1 MAGESAL
8 YKKFRAEQD
17 AADAAYKKWEQEQW
31 DKNGAEWAKQGYT
44 RTVDPNSSWGS
55 TWKKNPVTGG
65 EEIKQEEEEKQV
77 EQVEQKK
84 PEVKVTPPVV
94 DETPKFSSYNDL
106 MKQSW
111 ARQSHYGANN
121 VWVDENGQKIADHKA
136 HQGKKYQTFVTTGLF
151 GDHND
156 LTYAYDPETGNIR
169 RLHENWL
176 GNIGDGWSSAGA
188 TGAVNNGGWGSLS
201 DMLSQYGITY
211 KKQGGTMNK
220 VKYFSQ
226 GGSIKEQLRPLVIG
240 VLSKDPAATE
250 KLQQIVKQNPQIMKV
265 VEEIAA
271 EEQAKAQSQVTSS
284 KWGSKLQYIKSL
296 KFAKGGKTC
305 PACMSKG
312 GSADENVKVA
322 KKDVDTKTYQKQSFA
337 KKTELD
343 EHRLGTETS
352 SNKNGSYN
360 ISHKPSAQDSTEI
373 KRNTMSEDMNK
384 KYPKVKSKACGGS
397 APKAKKRYF
406 GGWL

>member
-1 MAGESAL
+1 
-8 YKKFRAEQD
+8 
-17 AADAAYKKWEQEQW
+17 
-31 DKNGAEWAKQGYT
+31 
-44 RTVDPNSSWGS
+44 
-55 TWKKNPVTGG
+55 
-65 EEIKQEEEEKQV
+65 
-77 EQVEQKK
+77 
-84 PEVKVTPPVV
+84 
-94 DETPKFSSYNDL
+94 

-121 VWVDENGQKIADHKA
+121 VWVDENGKKITDHKT

-176 GNIGDGWSSAGA
+176 GNIGDGWSSKGA
-188 TGAVNNGGWGSLS
+188 TGVVNNGGWGSLS

-271 EEQAKAQSQVTSS
+271 EEQAKA
-284 KWGSKLQYIKSL
+284 
-296 KFAKGGKTC
+296 
-305 PACMSKG
+305 
-312 GSADENVKVA
+312 
-322 KKDVDTKTYQKQSFA
+322 
-337 KKTELD
+337 
-343 EHRLGTETS
+343 
-352 SNKNGSYN
+352 
-360 ISHKPSAQDSTEI
+360 
-373 KRNTMSEDMNK
+373 
-384 KYPKVKSKACGGS
+384 
-397 APKAKKRYF
+397 
-406 GGWL
+406 